1 MHSVSLPAIL
11 TPIIFYIT
19 LRTKCITGSSQ
30 MFQNFLMTVQKL
42 DQERMKHINK
52 HFLRTMMLDY
62 FCPIVNSD
70 LAFLEVYSV

>member
-1 MHSVSLPAIL
+1 MHHWFLSDVSKFLDDSS
-11 TPIIFYIT
+11 
-19 LRTKCITGSSQ
+19 KTGPGE
-30 MFQNFLMTVQKL
+30 N
-42 DQERMKHINK
+42 EAHNK